1 MEISCSE
8 IEKNPDLSKA
18 GEISTFI
25 FRCIRLKDGNNAE
38 AQVQELTKHL
48 KENPPKVSYENP
60 ILPDGPC
67 TLEQKNLAQF
77 IYCYGIDL
85 PGSKLNLYGHLQYYS
100 SFFIDMFF
108 GNFTEFN
115 AHIKSLS
122 SM

>member
-1 MEISCSE
+1 MVKNSQNFFLTTFDISIYQKGLVIRLSGSK
-8 IEKNPDLSKA
+8 IEKNPVPSKT

-25 FRCIRLKDGNNAE
+25 VRCIRLNDGNNAE

-48 KENPPKVSYENP
+48 KENPPKESYENP

-85 PGSKLNLYGHLQYYS
+85 P
-100 SFFIDMFF
+100 
-108 GNFTEFN
+108 
-115 AHIKSLS
+115 
-122 SM
+122 